1 METEL
6 GVGDK
11 RLREGLERGQRKLIG
26 SDRYA
31 ICDNGLMGIFICH
44 NLSNC
49 SHLNYNSVKQLKLY
63 EITDVSKAI
72 FSK

>member
-1 METEL
+1 MLT
-6 GVGDK
+6 
-11 RLREGLERGQRKLIG
+11 
-26 SDRYA
+26 

-49 SHLNYNSVKQLKLY
+49 SHVNYNSVKQLKLY